1 MSTSKENINN
11 RVLSNEDKPIMQRSL
26 DVIFHALLPKDDTF
40 FPLFEQS
47 VDNLLE
53 AAKQFEISINSDASG
68 RMQSLEKLAFLE
80 KQADE
85 ITQAIITTAINTF
98 LVPFDRED
106 IQELANAIDDVLDLM
121 YGTAK
126 RIELYKVTTIPDSM
140 KEIATKTRIC
150 VEHLHGCV
158 HAMRKMRYTTKI
170 QHHLI
175 HIHQMENE
183 VDQIMNN
190 ELARIFS
197 GDMNPI
203 EVIKI
208 QEVLT
213 MLEDATDKCEDAANV
228 IESVFVK
235 MS

>member
-1 MSTSKENINN
+1 MSSSNN
-11 RVLSNEDKPIMQRSL
+11 TQKGSLPIQNKPVMQRSI
-26 DVIFHALLPKDDTF
+26 DVIFHALLPKDETF

-47 VDNLLE
+47 VNNLLE
-53 AAKQFEISINSDASG
+53 AAKQFEISINSDAAG
-68 RMQSLEKLAFLE
+68 RMQSLETLAFLE

-85 ITQAIITTAINTF
+85 FTQAIITTAMNTF

-106 IQELANAIDDVLDLM
+106 IQALANSIDDVLDLM

-126 RIELYKVTTIPDSM
+126 RIELYKVHAIPESM
-140 KEIATKTRIC
+140 KLIATKTRIC
-150 VEHLHGCV
+150 VEHLHACV
-158 HAMRKMRYTTKI
+158 YEMRKLRYTPAIKG
-170 QHHLI
+170 HLI
-175 HIHQMENE
+175 QIHQMENE
-183 VDQIMNN
+183 VDALMNA
-190 ELARIFS
+190 ELARIFK

-228 IESVFVK
+228 IESVLVK
-235 MS
+235 FS

>member
-1 MSTSKENINN
+1 MPNSDNIARGTS
-11 RVLSNEDKPIMQRSL
+11 LPEDKPIMQRSL
-26 DVIFHALLPKDDTF
+26 DVIFHALLPKDETF

-53 AAKQFEISINSDASG
+53 AARQFEISINSDAAG
-68 RMQSLEKLAFLE
+68 RMQSLQTLAFLE

-106 IQELANAIDDVLDLM
+106 IQALANSIDDVLDIM

-126 RIELYKVTTIPDSM
+126 RIELYKVHTIPESM
-140 KEIATKTRIC
+140 KTIATKTRIC

-158 HAMRKMRYTTKI
+158 HAMRKMRYTSTI

-175 HIHQMENE
+175 QIHQMENE
-183 VDQIMNN
+183 VDTIMNN

-228 IESVFVK
+228 IESVFIK

>member
-1 MSTSKENINN
+1 MNHSDNSAYRSSKLE
-11 RVLSNEDKPIMQRSL
+11 EKPIMQRSL
-26 DVIFHALLPKDDTF
+26 DVIFHALLPKDETF

-53 AAKQFEISINSDASG
+53 AAQQFEKSINSDAAG
-68 RMQSLEKLAFLE
+68 RMQSLQTLEFLE

-106 IQELANAIDDVLDLM
+106 IQALANSIDDVLDLM

-126 RIELYKVTTIPDSM
+126 RIELYKVHTIPDSM
-140 KEIATKTRIC
+140 KVIATKTRLC
-150 VEHLHGCV
+150 VENLHGCV
-158 HAMRKMRYTTKI
+158 HAMRKMRYTSKI
-170 QHHLI
+170 QNHLI
-175 HIHQMENE
+175 QIHQLENE
-183 VDQIMNN
+183 VDTIMNN

-228 IESVFVK
+228 IESVFIK

>member
-1 MSTSKENINN
+1 MSSKDNTTKGT
-11 RVLSNEDKPIMQRSL
+11 LQPEDKPIMQRSL

>member
-1 MSTSKENINN
+1 MSKSKENINN

-150 VEHLHGCV
+150 VEHLHGCI